1 MRRVLSAGLQLIN
14 RGLGFVGLRLQ
25 HLPAPTRSFS
35 DFCALLCRQGMQV
48 ATVLDIGVAHGTPPL
63 YRAFP
68 RARFILIEPIVENK
82 ATLELVVRGLDYQ
95 IVWAAA
101 GASNGSAVIHVHEDL
116 SGSSLL
122 RQAEG
127 AAADGTPRTIPV
139 VRLDSVLQAPPAR
152 PCLVKI
158 DTQGTELDVVGGLGD
173 RLRDVDVFIVETSMF
188 RFREGAAEIADVI
201 VRFQQLGFVIYDILE
216 GHMRALDGAL
226 AQVDLVFVP
235 LDSPLRK
242 DPRFFSEEQLRAY
255 QARWGEGS
263 RTK

>member
-1 MRRVLSAGLQLIN
+1 MSGILSAGLRITN
-14 RGLGFVGLRLQ
+14 RALALVGLRLQ
-25 HLPAPTRSFS
+25 HLPAPTRSFD
-35 DFCALLCRQGMQV
+35 DFLALVAKQGMSI
-48 ATVLDIGVAHGTPPL
+48 ATVVDVGVAHGTPPL

-68 RARFILIEPIVENK
+68 NARFVLVEPVVENK
-82 ATLELVVRGLDYQ
+82 AMLQRAMASLNHE

-101 GASNGSAVIHVHEDL
+101 GAANGQAVINVHDDL

-139 VRLDSVLQAPPAR
+139 VRLDSILREPPAR

-158 DTQGTELDVVGGLGD
+158 DTQGTELEVVDGLGD

-188 RFREGAAEIADVI
+188 KFRDGAAEIADVVI
-201 VRFQQLGFVIYDILE
+201 RFKELGFVIYDILE
-216 GHMRALDGAL
+216 GHMRSLDGAL

-235 LDSPLRK
+235 ADSALRR
-242 DPRFFSEEQLRAY
+242 DARFFSDEQLQSY
-255 QARWGEGS
+255 QAKWES
-263 RTK
+263 RARTQ